1 MKRLPVRAE
10 RRKNRLIPNDLAV
23 FEEVQVYGAA
33 FQVNAVHSLGAASL
47 EVDGLL
53 FGCTRQFAAGDH
65 KALVSGVLDQF
76 AGIQQ
81 ECSLLSA

>member
-10 RRKNRLIPNDLAV
+10 RRENRLIPNDLAV

-33 FQVNAVHSLGAASL
+33 FEVNTVHSLGAASL

-53 FGCTRQFAAGDH
+53 LGRTRQFAAGDH
-65 KALVSGVLDQF
+65 KALVGGVLDEF
-76 AGIQQ
+76 ASIQ
-81 ECSLLSA
+81 

>member
-10 RRKNRLIPNDLAV
+10 RGKNRLIPNNLAV

-33 FQVNAVHSLGAASL
+33 LEVDAVHSLGATGL

-53 FGCTRQFAAGDH
+53 FRGTRQFAAGDH
-65 KALVSGVLDQF
+65 KALVGSVLDEF
-76 AGIQQ
+76 ASIQQ

>member
-33 FQVNAVHSLGAASL
+33 FQVDAVHSLGSASF

-53 FGCTRQFAAGDH
+53 FGSTRQFPAGH
-65 KALVSGVLDQF
+65 HESLVCSVLDQF

-81 ECSLLSA
+81 ECSLFSA